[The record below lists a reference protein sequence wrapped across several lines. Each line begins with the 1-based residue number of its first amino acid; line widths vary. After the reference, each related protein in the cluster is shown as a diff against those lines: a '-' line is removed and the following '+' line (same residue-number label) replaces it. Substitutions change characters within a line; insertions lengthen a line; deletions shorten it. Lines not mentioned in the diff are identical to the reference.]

1 MKKILSGLLIV
12 LGLVAF
18 ALAVW
23 FGGPLI
29 GVAGVFPLA
38 AIWSRLLM
46 IGLVWGAVG
55 LYYLIRWRRAR
66 RAERALEAAIAPE
79 GPVGDGEVLGEKL
92 HEALAVLRRSS
103 GSSAYLYELPWY
115 VIIGPPGAGKTTA
128 LLNSGL
134 RFPLADTSGGALAGA
149 GGTRY
154 CDWWFSE
161 EAVLIDTAGRYT
173 TQDSDAEADRESWM
187 AFLDLLK
194 RHRPRQPVNGVIL
207 AISLED
213 LLAGDEAALEAH
225 ATAIRDR
232 LLELQEVFRIEVPVY
247 VLFTKA
253 DLIAGFTEFFG
264 AFSASRRQKVWGA
277 TFRPANRREPT
288 LPLVAQEYDALLA
301 RLSAEVTDRLNEEP
315 DGVARIAI
323 FGFPAQVA
331 MLKDRVLGLL
341 TGVFGSSRYRV
352 NATLRGFY
360 FASGTQEGTPID
372 QVLGAMDRSFGDMA
386 GLAGAGVSGR
396 GRSYFLHDLLRKV
409 IFAEA
414 GWVSQDAR
422 AVRRERALRYGV
434 FALVLIAGGALAA
447 LWGTSFYRN
456 YKLVR
461 DAEAEMN
468 RYRAEARLEL
478 EATEIADPDLGPVLP
493 LLRTLATLPL
503 GHAAQDIGG
512 GLLEGAGLSQRSA
525 IRAATRAA
533 YRDGLERHLR
543 PRLILHVET
552 RIAEDITNNDL
563 LSLYESLKVYKLLGH
578 AAPAPDD
585 AFITAW
591 FADEWAR
598 DPAYRGAGPM
608 RELRAEMEAHL
619 WAMLEMSATQSR
631 ARVDLNGALVE
642 RAERILSLMNLEDQ
656 AWLLVM
662 GAGGPQDIA
671 PFNLGQRAGPDAE
684 LAFETLDGR
693 ALDEVEVPATFTYA
707 GFHQYFL
714 PRLAEVATKL
724 ETQQWV
730 LGARA
735 EAADVSGELLRLGP
749 AIMNRYALEFT
760 RAWTAALDNIRLR
773 PMAAGAPQ
781 FLALNAVSD
790 PRQSPIL
797 KLVEA
802 VNNETRLTAGFAEEG
817 GFGAGLGNLAEGEGA
832 EIAGMV
838 GEQVMRRIRE
848 RASGMSRIGFDV
860 LEQRRRSSNRAG
872 AQGAQ
877 GGGGPAAEA
886 PLPGANVEA
895 QFGRWHD
902 LVIDL
907 PEGRPVDVLL
917 KDLQN
922 IYRLML
928 TSTAG
933 AGQIPAT
940 LGQELATQSALL
952 TRHATRL
959 PPQLAR
965 MIQQASEEFAGNA
978 ANTSLAA
985 LNERLNTEVSQVCEA
1000 LVPNSYPFDGRANRD
1015 LPMAEFTRLFA
1026 PGGVIDRF
1034 FKTELVQHADIS
1046 GAEWRWKPDSRLGSQ
1061 MSLATLAQF
1070 QRAAAIRDAY
1080 FPGGSA
1086 LPGFDITIRQT
1097 ALHPDADVALLEING
1112 QVITTQ
1118 QSGSLA
1124 QSLFWPS
1131 GGGSGS
1137 ASVQLSPEM
1146 PGREAALQVAP
1157 GPWALMRLVN
1167 VGKPRPSGSAVN
1179 IRLDVGGRYVAYNIN
1194 TASSGNPFFLRE
1206 LWDFRCPR
1214 GL

>member
-1 MKKILSGLLIV
+1 MKRVLRITLIL

-29 GVAGVFPLA
+29 GIAGVFILA
-38 AIWSRLLM
+38 GVWARVIV
-46 IGLVWGAVG
+46 IGVVCGVVG
-55 LYYLIRWRRAR
+55 LYYLIRWWRAR
-66 RAERALEAAIAPE
+66 RAERALEEAIVPQ
-79 GPVGDGEVLGEKL
+79 GPAGDGEVLGEKMQ
-92 HEALAVLRRSS
+92 EALAVLRRSS
-103 GSSAYLYELPWY
+103 GASNYLYDLPWY

-128 LLNSGL
+128 LLNSGI
-134 RFPLADTSGGALAGA
+134 RFPLAEASGGAMAGA

-173 TQDSDAEADRESWM
+173 THDSDAGADRESWM

-194 RHRPRQPVNGVIL
+194 RQRPRQPVNGVIL
-207 AISLED
+207 AVSLED
-213 LLAGDEAALEAH
+213 LLEGDESVLEAH

-232 LLELQEVFRIEVPVY
+232 LMELQEVFRIEVPVY

-264 AFSASRRQKVWGA
+264 TFSASRRQKVWGA

-288 LPLVAQEYDALLA
+288 LPLAAGEYDALLA
-301 RLSAEVTDRLNEEP
+301 RLSAEVTDRMNEEP

-331 MLKDRVLGLL
+331 MLRDRVLGLL

-372 QVLGAMDRSFGDMA
+372 QVLGAMERSFGAMT
-386 GLAGAGVSGR
+386 GAGGASGK
-396 GRSYFLHDLLRKV
+396 GRSYFLHDLLRRV

-422 AVRRERALRYGV
+422 AVRRERVLRYGV
-434 FALVLIAGGALAA
+434 ISLVVLAWLGLATVWGISFWRNHALV
-447 LWGTSFYRN
+447 RH
-456 YKLVR
+456 
-461 DAEAEMN
+461 AEAETQ
-468 RYRAEARLEL
+468 RYREEARAEL
-478 EATEIADPDLGPVLP
+478 ASDEISDPDLAPVLP
-493 LLRTLATLPL
+493 LLRSLATLPL
-503 GHAAQDIGG
+503 GHGVQEAGA
-512 GLLEGAGLSQRSA
+512 GLLDGFGLSQRSA
-525 IRAATRAA
+525 VRAGARAA

-543 PRLILHVET
+543 PRLILHVEN
-552 RIAEDITNNDL
+552 RIAEDITGNNL

-585 AFITAW
+585 DFILSW

-598 DPAYRGAGPM
+598 DPAYRGGGPM
-608 RELRAEMEAHL
+608 RDLRAEMLGHL
-619 WAMLEMSATQSR
+619 GAMLELSATQSR
-631 ARVDLNGALVE
+631 ARVELNGALVA
-642 RAERILSLMNLEDQ
+642 RAEQILSLMNLEDQ

-662 GAGGPQDIA
+662 GAGGPQDLE
-671 PFNLGQRAGPDAE
+671 PFVVGLRAGPDAE

-693 ALDEVEVPATFTYA
+693 ALDELEVSPVFTYA
-707 GFHQYFL
+707 GFHEYFL
-714 PRLAEVATKL
+714 PRLADVANKL
-724 ETQQWV
+724 ESQQWV

-735 EAADVSGELLRLGP
+735 EAADVSGELERLGP
-749 AIMNRYALEFT
+749 AMMNRYALEFT
-760 RAWTAALDNIRLR
+760 KAWNAVLDNLKLR
-773 PMAAGAPQ
+773 PLAAGAPQ

-802 VNNETRLTAGFAEEG
+802 VNRETRLTAGFSDEG

-832 EIAGMV
+832 EVAGMV

-860 LEQRRRSSNRAG
+860 LEQRRRSDNRAG
-872 AQGAQ
+872 SGDGQ
-877 GGGGPAAEA
+877 GGGGAAP

-902 LVIDL
+902 LTEDL
-907 PEGRPVDVLL
+907 PEGRPIDVLL
-917 KDLQN
+917 QDLQK

-933 AGQIPAT
+933 AGQMPAN
-940 LGQELATQSALL
+940 LGQELATQAALL

-965 MIQQASEEFAGNA
+965 MISQASEEFAGDA
-978 ANTSLAA
+978 ANTTLAA
-985 LNERLNTEVSQVCEA
+985 LNERLNVEVSQVCES
-1000 LVPNSYPFDGRANRD
+1000 LVPDSYPFDGRANRD
-1015 LPMAEFTRLFA
+1015 LPMAEFARLFA

-1034 FKTELVQHADIS
+1034 FREELVQHADIS
-1046 GAEWRWKPDSRLGSQ
+1046 GEEWRWKEDSRLGSE

-1086 LPGFDITIRQT
+1086 LPGFDITVRQT
-1097 ALHPDADVALLEING
+1097 ALHPDADTALLEING

-1118 QSGSLA
+1118 QQGSLA

-1137 ASVQLSPEM
+1137 ASVQLSPELR
-1146 PGREAALQVAP
+1146 GRDSGLEVRP
-1157 GPWALMRLVN
+1157 GPWALMRLIN
-1167 VGKPRPSGSAVN
+1167 SGRPRPSGSAVD

-1194 TASSGNPFFLRE
+1194 TASSRNPFFLRE